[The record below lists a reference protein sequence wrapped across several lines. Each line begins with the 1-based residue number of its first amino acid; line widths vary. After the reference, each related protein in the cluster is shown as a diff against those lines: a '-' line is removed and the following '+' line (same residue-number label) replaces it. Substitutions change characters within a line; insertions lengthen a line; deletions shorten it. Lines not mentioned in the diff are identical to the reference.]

1 MGCGQWRKGGS
12 IVLKRARPRTRMASL
27 GAGARRKTLPL
38 TGVSMNK
45 PVESVVAAG
54 PSAAALAT
62 IDRLIAFPTVSRD
75 SNLGLIEW
83 VRDELAKL
91 GVRSNLVY
99 DASGHKANL
108 FATLSAEPDRVKTG
122 GLVLSGHTDTVPV
135 DGQDW
140 SSDPFRASHRNG
152 RIHGRGTADMKGFIA
167 IALAWAP
174 RFLAAQERLPLHLS
188 LTYDEETTFLGVKG
202 LVADLAE
209 RGIRP
214 AGCIIG
220 EPTDMQAIVAH
231 KGKRDF
237 CCKVRGRE
245 AHSALTPQGVNAIEF
260 AARLIFYI
268 RSVADRLARDEP
280 RDPRFAVPHSTLQT
294 GVIKGGIATNVVPRD
309 CEFFWEMRNLPSMSH
324 DTMEDEIVGYAR
336 RELVP
341 EMQRVDRDAGIV
353 FERGLDLPAFGI
365 APDAPLVRWAQDVA
379 RTAHL
384 GTGAVSFATE
394 ASVFMDAGI
403 PTVVLGPGS
412 IEQAHKP
419 DEYISYAQ
427 VAACEAFFAQ
437 MIEQPL
443 PGAR

>member
-1 MGCGQWRKGGS
+1 MNAPAES
-12 IVLKRARPRTRMASL
+12 A
-27 GAGARRKTLPL
+27 
-38 TGVSMNK
+38 VSTT
-45 PVESVVAAG
+45 
-54 PSAAALAT
+54 PSAEALAM

-83 VRDELAKL
+83 ARDELARL
-91 GVRSNLVY
+91 GVRSNLIY
-99 DASGHKANL
+99 DTSGTKANL
-108 FATLSAEPDRVKTG
+108 FATLSAEPDRVKAG

-140 SSDPFRASHRNG
+140 SSDPFRASHRDG
-152 RIHGRGTADMKGFIA
+152 RIHGRGSADMKGFIA

-174 RFLAAQERLPLHLS
+174 RFLAAQDRLPLHLS

-231 KGKRDF
+231 KGKRDV
-237 CCKVRGRE
+237 CCRVRGRE
-245 AHSALTPQGVNAIEF
+245 SHSALTPQGVNAIEF
-260 AARLIFYI
+260 AARLIAYI
-268 RSVADRLARDEP
+268 RGIADRLANEEP
-280 RDPRFAVPHSTLQT
+280 RDARFAVPHSTLQT
-294 GVIKGGIATNVVPRD
+294 GLVHGGIAVNVVPRD
-309 CEFFWEMRNLPSMSH
+309 CQFHFEMRNLPSMSH
-324 DTMEDEIVGYAR
+324 DAMENEIVEYSE

-341 EMQRVDRDAGIV
+341 QMRRVAAEAGIS

-365 APDAPLVRWAQDVA
+365 EPDAPLVRWAQEVA

-394 ASVFMDAGI
+394 ASIFARAGI

-412 IEQAHKP
+412 IDQAHKP

-427 VAACEAFFAQ
+427 VAACEAFFAR

-443 PGAR
+443 AGGG

>member
-1 MGCGQWRKGGS
+1 MVAFALIR
-12 IVLKRARPRTRMASL
+12 SL
-27 GAGARRKTLPL
+27 A
-38 TGVSMNK
+38 
-45 PVESVVAAG
+45 VAVPAEPATAA
-54 PSAAALAT
+54 PSRAALEM
-62 IDRLIAFPTVSRD
+62 IDRLIAIPTVSRD
-75 SNLGLIEW
+75 SNLGLIE
-83 VRDELAKL
+83 VARDHLAAL
-91 GVRSNLVY
+91 GCKPHLVY
-99 DASGHKANL
+99 DSSKKKANL
-108 FATLSAEPDRVKTG
+108 FCTLADDAAAARTRG
-122 GLVLSGHTDTVPV
+122 IVLSGHTDVVPV

-140 SSDPFRASHRNG
+140 ASDPFRADHRDG
-152 RIHGRGTADMKGFIA
+152 RIHGRGSADMKGFIA

-174 RFLAAQERLPLHLS
+174 RFLAAQERLPVHLS
-188 LTYDEETTFLGVKG
+188 LTYDEETTFLGVNG

-214 AGCIIG
+214 AGCVIG

-231 KGKRDF
+231 KGKRDL

-260 AARLIFYI
+260 AARLIAYI
-268 RSVADRLARDEP
+268 RGVADRLARDEP
-280 RDPRFAVPHSTLQT
+280 RDGRFAVPHSTLQT
-294 GVIKGGIATNVVPRD
+294 GLIKGGIATNVVPRD
-309 CEFFWEMRNLPSMSH
+309 CEFHFEMRNLPSMSH
-324 DTMEDEIVGYAR
+324 DTLESEIAGYAE

-341 EMQRVDRDAGIV
+341 QMRRVAADAGIV

-365 APDAPLVRWAQDVA
+365 APDAALVRWAQQVA
-379 RTAHL
+379 RTTHL

-394 ASVFMDAGI
+394 ASVFMKAGI

-443 PGAR
+443 PGAK

>member
-1 MGCGQWRKGGS
+1 
-12 IVLKRARPRTRMASL
+12 
-27 GAGARRKTLPL
+27 
-38 TGVSMNK
+38 MNK
-45 PVESVVAAG
+45 PVDPAVVTA
-54 PSAAALAT
+54 PSADALAM

-75 SNLGLIEW
+75 SNLGLIEYA
-83 VRDELAKL
+83 RDELERL
-91 GVRSNLVY
+91 GVRSQLVY
-99 DASGHKANL
+99 DASGRKANL

-140 SSDPFRASHRNG
+140 SSDPFQASHRDG

-167 IALAWAP
+167 IALSWAP
-174 RFLAAQERLPLHLS
+174 RFLAAQERLPVHLS
-188 LTYDEETTFLGVKG
+188 LTYDEETTFLGVRG

-231 KGKRDF
+231 KGKRDL

-260 AARLIFYI
+260 AARLIAYI

-280 RDPRFAVPHSTLQT
+280 RDARFAVPHSTLQS
-294 GVIKGGIATNVVPRD
+294 GLIKGGIATNVVPRD
-309 CEFFWEMRNLPSMSH
+309 CEFFFEMRNLPSMSH
-324 DTMEDEIVGYAR
+324 DTMEREIVEYAE

-341 EMQRVDRDAGIV
+341 QMRRVASDVGIA

-365 APDAPLVRWAQDVA
+365 APDADLVRWAQEVA
-379 RTAHL
+379 RTTHL

-394 ASVFMDAGI
+394 ASVFMKAGI

-427 VAACEAFFAQ
+427 VAACEAFFAR

-443 PGAR
+443 ANAR